1 MTTPSSLHRRSF
13 VQAVALAGGGFL
25 LGTFRAPRELQAA
38 DAASAADPFVPN
50 AFIRITPGGKI
61 TIMAKN
67 PEEGQGVKQSL
78 PMIIAEE
85 LDVDWA
91 QVTVEQAD
99 SDESKYGRQFAGGS
113 LSTPM
118 NYDNHRRLGAAARA
132 MLVSAAAARWKVPA
146 SELRTTRGTV
156 LHNATGRRA
165 TYASLASEAA
175 KLPVPDLATVPLKD
189 PKTFRLLGKRVP
201 GVDNRKLV
209 TGKPL
214 FGIDVV
220 VPGMLHAVF
229 EKCPVFGG
237 KVVSANL
244 AAVRRLPGVKH
255 AFVVEGV
262 GTALDGLMPGVAIVA
277 DTWWN
282 AKTAREKLQ
291 VRWDEGATAQQSSE
305 WFAAQ
310 AAQLATKP
318 ADRVVRKDGDVDAAL
333 AASAKVVEAEYFYPF
348 LHHATLEPQ
357 NCTAHFRDGKLEIS
371 APSQTPQSG
380 RELVSKTMGI
390 KPEDITIHLTR
401 IGGGFGRRLK
411 NDYMVEAAW
420 IAREVKAP
428 VKLLWTR
435 EDDMRHGHYRP
446 AGFHFLKGGVDANG
460 KLVAWRNRVVVEPY
474 MRVGEWPGRFVPN
487 YQLEVSNL
495 PHGIPTGAMRAPGSN
510 GIAFA
515 TQSFLD
521 ELAHAAGKD
530 PLQFR
535 IDLMSPAVPAVQGDA
550 FNAERMRGVLELVRD
565 KSGWGKRTPAKGR
578 GLGVAFH
585 FSHQGYFAEV
595 VEASVNATGEVKVHK
610 VWIAGD
616 IGSQITNLSG
626 ADNQCVGSAIDGVSQ
641 ALGQELTID
650 RGRVLEGN
658 FDAYPLL
665 RMNRAF
671 PVEVHFRATEF
682 APTGLGEPA
691 LPPVIPAL
699 TNAIF
704 AATGK
709 RIRSLPI
716 GNQLA

>member
-1 MTTPSSLHRRSF
+1 MTAPSGLQRRSF
-13 VQAVALAGGGFL
+13 LQAVALAGGGL
-25 LGTFRAPRELQAA
+25 MLSSLGAPADA
-38 DAASAADPFVPN
+38 DAALEPGFTGDAFAPN
-50 AFIRITPGGKI
+50 AFITITPDGKI
-61 TIMAKN
+61 TIIAKN

-85 LDVDWA
+85 LDADWS
-91 QVTVEQAD
+91 QVTVAQAD

-132 MLVSAAAARWKVPA
+132 MLVAAAAKRWGVA
-146 SELRTTRGTV
+146 EGELTTSRGAV
-156 LHNATGRRA
+156 AHQATGRRA
-165 TYASLASEAA
+165 TYGSLASEAA
-175 KLPVPDLATVPLKD
+175 TLPVPDLATVTLKD

-201 GVDNRKLV
+201 GLDNRKIV
-209 TGKPL
+209 TGKPI

-220 VPGMLHAVF
+220 VPGMLHAVY

-244 AAVRRLPGVKH
+244 ATIRRLPGVKH

-291 VRWDEGATAQQSSE
+291 VRWDEGATAQQGSE
-305 WFAAQ
+305 WFARQ
-310 AAQLATKP
+310 AAELARKP
-318 ADRVVRKDGDVDAAL
+318 ADRVVRKDGDVDAAM
-333 AASAKVVEAEYFYPF
+333 ASAAKVVEAEYFYPF

-357 NCTAHFRDGKLEIS
+357 NCTAHFHDGKLEIW
-371 APSQTPQSG
+371 APTQMPQPG
-380 RELVSKTMGI
+380 RELVSRTMGI

-411 NDYMVEAAW
+411 NDYLVEAAW
-420 IAREVKAP
+420 IAREVKVP

-435 EDDMRHGHYRP
+435 EDDMRHGHYRQT
-446 AGFHFLKGGVDANG
+446 GFHYFKGGLDRDG
-460 KLVAWRNRVVVEPY
+460 RLLAWRGRAILE
-474 MRVGEWPGRFVPN
+474 RIREGEWPARYVPN
-487 YQLEVSNL
+487 FLQEFSNI

-515 TQSFLD
+515 VQSFVD

-535 IDLMSPAVPAVQGDA
+535 IDLMTPAVPAAQGDA
-550 FNAERMRGVLELVRD
+550 FNADRMRGVLELVRD
-565 KSGWGKRTPAKGR
+565 KSGWGRRTLPRGR

-595 VEASVNATGEVKVHK
+595 VEASVNAKGEVTVHK

-616 IGSQITNLSG
+616 VGSQITNLSG

-650 RGRVLEGN
+650 RGRVVEGN
-658 FDAYPLL
+658 FDTYPLL
-665 RMNRAF
+665 RMSRSF
-671 PVEVHFRATEF
+671 PVEVHFRTTEF